1 MARRDKGTNRR
12 AQRAPLSH
20 NQSASD
26 ESQGGNQLIA
36 VKQQFQGPLPPP
48 GLLQEYERIHPGTAE
63 RILQQ
68 FERETQHRHLLE
80 QKIVEA
86 QIEAQGAEIPALRL
100 GQIFAFV
107 IAVVGLLCAA
117 YCVVHAKTSGGAWA
131 GASIGGVSLAT
142 LVGIFIYGRKSR
154 ATVQD
159 AEDQAHSEK

>member
-1 MARRDKGTNRR
+1 
-12 AQRAPLSH
+12 
-20 NQSASD
+20 
-26 ESQGGNQLIA
+26 
-36 VKQQFQGPLPPP
+36 
-48 GLLQEYERIHPGTAE
+48 
-63 RILQQ
+63 
-68 FERETQHRHLLE
+68 
-80 QKIVEA
+80 
-86 QIEAQGAEIPALRL
+86 LRL